1 MSPTGRKI
9 LSAGTDVAG
18 FLRYCFVSTLSFCT
32 SLFASRQLHGVLTGW
47 DAWLIEVLVQLV
59 AIDPSVGGAVI
70 LPQPF
75 VKCCGTCDLGRWVA
89 FLSLGLVITC
99 ARLFW

>member
-18 FLRYCFVSTLSFCT
+18 ILRYCFVSTLSFCT
-32 SLFASRQLHGVLTGW
+32 SFFALPQLRGVLIGW
-47 DAWLIEVLVQLV
+47 DARLIEALVQLV

-70 LPQPF
+70 LPQQF
-75 VKCCGTCDLGRWVA
+75 VKCCGTCDLGRWEV
-89 FLSLGLVITC
+89 FLSLGLDITC

>member
-18 FLRYCFVSTLSFCT
+18 ILRYCFVSTLSFCT
-32 SLFASRQLHGVLTGW
+32 SFFALPQLRGVLIGW
-47 DAWLIEVLVQLV
+47 DARPIEALVQLV
-59 AIDPSVGGAVI
+59 AIDPSVGDAVI
-70 LPQPF
+70 LPQQF
-75 VKCCGTCDLGRWVA
+75 VKCCGRRWVM
-89 FLSLGLVITC
+89 FLSLGLDITC